1 MSSSEQDRQGF
12 CLHVAS
18 ILVRG
23 DRPQTHPCVNIRSS
37 MQKKQSK
44 GVKECLWGIVILAKD
59 GRKRPPG
66 GGDLSAET

>member
-1 MSSSEQDRQGF
+1 MSAVLRNSP

-23 DRPQTHPCVNIRSS
+23 DRPQTHPCVNIRSA